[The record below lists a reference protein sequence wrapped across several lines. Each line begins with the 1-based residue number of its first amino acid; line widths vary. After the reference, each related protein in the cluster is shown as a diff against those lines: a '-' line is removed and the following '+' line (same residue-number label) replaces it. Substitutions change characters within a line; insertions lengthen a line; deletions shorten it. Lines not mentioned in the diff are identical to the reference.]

1 MQPRAPGTPVATNED
16 TMRIVTM
23 AAIGAGLMFAGWYFG
38 EAKDQSFFGRAKRDE
53 VVLVTK
59 DDPAMEAARTK
70 ARATLAAFLATARQP
85 TPAMKNFALKVR
97 VSDDNG
103 VEDFWV
109 TQFSANGGRFSGKI
123 DTARRMVRSVSAGQF
138 IQFSEGEITDWMYV
152 DGGKMKGNYS
162 ACALLQR
169 EPKDQQDAVKNR
181 FGLNCDA

>member
-1 MQPRAPGTPVATNED
+1 MRPRAPDCSVATNED

-23 AAIGAGLMFAGWYFG
+23 AVIGAALMFAGWYFG
-38 EAKDQSFFGRAKRDE
+38 KANDQSVLARAKRDE
-53 VVLVTK
+53 AFLVTK
-59 DDPAMEAARTK
+59 EDPAMAAARSK

-85 TPAMKNFALKVR
+85 TPAMRNFALKVK

-103 VEDFWV
+103 VEYFWV
-109 TQFSANGGRFSGKI
+109 TQFNANGGRFSGKI
-123 DTARRMVRSVSAGQF
+123 DNTPRMVRSVAAGQ
-138 IQFSEGEITDWMYV
+138 IIEFSEGEITDWMYM

>member
-1 MQPRAPGTPVATNED
+1 
-16 TMRIVTM
+16 MRIVTM
-23 AAIGAGLMFAGWYFG
+23 AVVGAGLMFAGWYFG
-38 EAKDQSFFGRAKRDE
+38 AAKDQSFLGRAKRDE

-85 TPAMKNFALKVR
+85 TPAMRNFALKVK

-103 VEDFWV
+103 VEYFWV

-123 DTARRMVRSVSAGQF
+123 DNTPRTVRSVTAGQIIEF
-138 IQFSEGEITDWMYV
+138 HEGEITDWMYM
-152 DGGKMKGNYS
+152 DSGKMKGNYT